1 MHATGRHPE
10 SRVQTRG
17 RRPAPGCCHCNLSYE
32 HNTAAATGF
41 MMSRPVPDHYAV
53 LHVSCDATPREI
65 ARAYRALM
73 RRHHP
78 DVATGEAVPAELER
92 IMQAFSVLRD
102 PQRRRAYDREA
113 ARARKSVPPDW
124 ESGPQEHSEGDAREA
139 RPRAERRNGRPQVIP
154 VRVVRRREPPF
165 RATPVRWESGPWA

>member
-1 MHATGRHPE
+1 
-10 SRVQTRG
+10 
-17 RRPAPGCCHCNLSYE
+17 
-32 HNTAAATGF
+32 
-41 MMSRPVPDHYAV
+41 MMTRPVPDHYAV
-53 LHVSCDATPREI
+53 LHVSADATSREI

-78 DVATGEAVPAELER
+78 DVAGGESAPAELQL

-113 ARARKSVPPDW
+113 ARTRKSVPPARAT
-124 ESGPQEHSEGDAREA
+124 GPQEHPEADAQGA

-154 VRVVRRREPPF
+154 VRMVRRREPPF